1 MAKLAIALPTDV
13 SIALRRFAAGDGLSR
28 EDATIAALRDW
39 LIANGYLELEH
50 DLAED
55 TETIGSA

>member
-1 MAKLAIALPTDV
+1 MSKLTLNLPADV
-13 SIALRRFAAGDGLSR
+13 SIALRRFAAEDGLSR
-28 EDATIAALRDW
+28 EDAAVAALRDW
-39 LIANGYLELEH
+39 LIANGYLEFDH